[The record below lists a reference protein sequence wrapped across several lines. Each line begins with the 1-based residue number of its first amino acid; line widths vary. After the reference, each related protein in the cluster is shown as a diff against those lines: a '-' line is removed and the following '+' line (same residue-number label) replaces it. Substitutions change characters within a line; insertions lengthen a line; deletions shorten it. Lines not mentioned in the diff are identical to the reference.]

1 MKWNRQTIVFTAVGA
16 VVFSYLLSFIFNCYF
31 THGFD
36 FVFDAELLLDGK
48 TFIYSGVL
56 LMSTGLVFLAHVYK
70 HYWEKRAR
78 KIVKGSRERT
88 EGNLEQSH
96 FQSEKEQRANFRCYD
111 FRALPAAR
119 SGVPVKAQY
128 TGKGLDIMFA
138 EPCHALIIGTT
149 GSGKTSAFISPTIQL
164 LAICKD
170 KPSMLVSDP
179 KGELYSLHVGTL
191 RKKGYNVATID
202 LRNPFSSTRWNPLT
216 AVYDS
221 HEKARN
227 ETDRQKAQVFD
238 DEAYDLLHDIACGI
252 APITNKEEPVWESG
266 ARNFIL
272 AVLLAMLDDA
282 RITKEKY
289 IFHNLARIASQSDA
303 EIKSFFSHC
312 KSAQARQLA
321 KQVLDATDKTR
332 ASYISTIMDKLHQFA
347 DTAICAITSENE
359 VNFADLINK
368 PTVLFLQVPDEKST
382 RHPLASLF
390 ISQAYK
396 NLVAIAGKNPGNKLA
411 RPVFFILDEFGN
423 LPAVNNIEQMI
434 TAGRSR
440 NIWFFL
446 VVQSYTQISNVYGD
460 KVADIVKSNC
470 NVQVFIGTNDIRT
483 TEEFSKLCGNYTVDS
498 NSVGYSTAHNDI
510 SPSVAL
516 RERPLIYPSELA
528 TLNEGKN
535 NGNMIIS
542 VFGYSPLKTTF
553 TPYYKMPVYGL
564 KAVET
569 IIPPPRTF
577 DVEKVELSL
586 TAVPPSKQAERPR
599 QDIKRLLCELPIE
612 EEKRILL
619 CNLHDKGN
627 NDKLFKVLAAVA
639 LSHPE
644 TLGKIEEIT
653 TLLNR

>member
-1 MKWNRQTIVFTAVGA
+1 
-16 VVFSYLLSFIFNCYF
+16 
-31 THGFD
+31 
-36 FVFDAELLLDGK
+36 
-48 TFIYSGVL
+48 
-56 LMSTGLVFLAHVYK
+56 
-70 HYWEKRAR
+70 
-78 KIVKGSRERT
+78 
-88 EGNLEQSH
+88 
-96 FQSEKEQRANFRCYD
+96 
-111 FRALPAAR
+111 
-119 SGVPVKAQY
+119 
-128 TGKGLDIMFA
+128 MFA

-202 LRNPFSSTRWNPLT
+202 LRNPFSSTRWNPL
-216 AVYDS
+216 AAIYDL
-221 HEKARN
+221 HKKAKDT
-227 ETDRQKAQVFD
+227 TDKQIAQVFD

-252 APITNKEEPVWESG
+252 APITNKEEPVWENG

-289 IFHNLARIASQSDA
+289 IFHNLARVASQSDA

-332 ASYISTIMDKLHQFA
+332 APYISTIMDKLHLFA
-347 DTAICAITSENE
+347 DTAICVITSENE

-423 LPAVNNIEQMI
+423 LPNINNIEQMI

-446 VVQSYTQISNVYGD
+446 VVQSYTQIANVYGD

-483 TEEFSKLCGNYTVDS
+483 TEEFSELCGNYTVDS
-498 NSVGYSTAHNDI
+498 NLVGYSTAHNDI

-516 RERPLIYPSELA
+516 RERPLIYPSELT

-553 TPYYKMPVYGL
+553 TPYFKVPLYGL
-564 KAVET
+564 KATNAIVPLP
-569 IIPPPRTF
+569 IMF
-577 DVEKVELSL
+577 DPQKVELSL
-586 TAVPPSKQAERPR
+586 APSPTVYKKNENQT
-599 QDIKRLLCELPIE
+599 DIKRLLCELPIE

-619 CNLHDKGN
+619 CNLYNKGN
-627 NDKLFKVLAAVA
+627 NYKLLKMLAAVA
-639 LSHPE
+639 LSHPDL
-644 TLGKIEEIT
+644 LGKIEEIT
-653 TLLNR
+653 ALLNS

>member
-1 MKWNRQTIVFTAVGA
+1 MKWNRQTIVFIVIAAVI
-16 VVFSYLLSFIFNCYF
+16 FSYVVSFIFNCYF
-31 THGFD
+31 THKFV
-36 FVFDAELLLDGK
+36 FVFDSKLLFDGK

-56 LMSTGLVFLAHVYK
+56 MMIEGLGYLAFIYS

-78 KIVKGSRERT
+78 QIVKGSRKQT
-88 EGNLEQSH
+88 ESNLEQSH
-96 FQSEKEQRANFRCYD
+96 FQTEKEQRSNFRCYD

-128 TGKGLDIMFA
+128 NQKGLDVMFA
-138 EPCHALIIGTT
+138 ESSHALVIGTT
-149 GSGKTSAFISPTIQL
+149 GSGKTSAFISPTIHL
-164 LAICKD
+164 LSTCKD

-179 KGELYSLHVGTL
+179 KGELYSLHANSL
-191 RKKGYNVATID
+191 KKKGYNVATID
-202 LRNPFSSTRWNPLT
+202 LRNPFLSTRWNPLAT
-216 AVYDS
+216 VYDL
-221 HEKARN
+221 HTQARN
-227 ETDRQKAQVFD
+227 STDKQMTQVFD
-238 DEAYDLLHDIACGI
+238 DEAYNLLHDIACGI

-272 AVLLAMLDDA
+272 AVMLAMLDDA
-282 RITKEKY
+282 RITREKY
-289 IFHNLARIASQSDA
+289 IFYNLARIASQSEVD
-303 EIKSFFSHC
+303 IKSFFYHC
-312 KSAQARQLA
+312 KSVKARQLA

-332 ASYISTIMDKLHQFA
+332 ASYISTIMDKLHLFA
-347 DTAICAITSENE
+347 DTSICAITSENE
-359 VNFADLINK
+359 VDFADLTNK

-396 NLVAIAGKNPGNKLA
+396 NFVAIAGKNPDNKLA

-446 VVQSYTQISNVYGD
+446 VVQSYTQIANVYGD

-498 NSVGYSTAHNDI
+498 NSVGYSTAHNNI
-510 SPSVAL
+510 SPSVGL

-553 TPYYKMPVYGL
+553 TPNYKVPVYGL
-564 KAVET
+564 KAEKS

-586 TAVPPSKQAERPR
+586 TVTPLHNQTEQPRP
-599 QDIKRLLCELPIE
+599 DIKRLLCELPIE

-619 CNLHDKGN
+619 CNLYDKGN
-627 NDKLFKVLAAVA
+627 YDKLLKVLAAVA

-644 TLGKIEEIT
+644 NLGKIERIT
-653 TLLNR
+653 NLLNT